1 VAELASSVPAR
12 LIVELRLADE
22 LAGTVA
28 GNSEPEQLTVLPGGA
43 LVELQPVESVTAM
56 ATVPDAVLLPELVSV
71 ALNPPSALPA
81 VWDKPSRAAA
91 AITTAALGRT
101 RPRS

>member
-1 VAELASSVPAR
+1 VAALASRLPAR
-12 LIVELRLADE
+12 LIVELRLLDE
-22 LAGTVA
+22 LVGTVA
-28 GNSEPEQLTVLPGGA
+28 GRNEPEQLTVLPGRA
-43 LVELQPVESVTAM
+43 LVELHPVESVTLI
-56 ATVPDAVLLPELVSV
+56 ATVPDAVLLPELVST
-71 ALNPPSALPA
+71 ALNPPSALPV